1 MEARRLRPPESRK
14 RGRCGESVA
23 FGTKCSSS
31 WRNGTGEHGK
41 FRLRRVRWTLR
52 TKKVL
57 SVYCVRRRRCWTPE
71 GTPAGEGPPTAQ
83 ARSAG

>member
-1 MEARRLRPPESRK
+1 MEARRLRPPQSRK

-71 GTPAGEGPPTAQ
+71 GTPSHRRFLTAQ
-83 ARSAG
+83 G